1 MSTALKAELE
11 RALESWGVDPA
22 DFADEHNSL
31 IGAGLLDSLALF
43 NLSVWLE
50 ERIGRPIDPAQL
62 DVVTQWDSVAS
73 ILHFIERHGDVAAGA
88 ASADPRAP
96 VAPPR
101 PATVARAERYRIV
114 RYTAQHRAEAA
125 RLLCGLWSPNP
136 ELNAAVFRW
145 KYEDNPF
152 AGDTLIY
159 LALHGERAVA
169 IRAFCRSAWEGDVSA
184 SAHTPY
190 VADDFVVEEEH
201 RNHGLFNLFT
211 EAALADLRSR
221 GEHMFLSLSA
231 LRVTRL
237 QLLASGSRSV
247 GVLPTI
253 ALRPVW
259 LRVIDAVA
267 DRIAKAPVLW
277 RLLDG
282 WMPGRRAEPS
292 FQRLDA
298 LRAPLDR
305 NGLSI
310 DVTADPPAEQL
321 AALVARIEHGG
332 RLRHRRDEHF
342 FAWRYRHPLHAYRV
356 LIARRDARV
365 VGYLVLQRGLS
376 AFANPRRINIVDWA
390 CEQADVMV
398 QLVQVAR
405 NAGRIV
411 DLVTWSNANDA
422 ALFEGL
428 GFRPADAHQAS
439 RGLPCVLVRTIDAAP
454 ADEPRLAGKPILDL
468 SSWDLRM
475 AYTSFA

>member
-1 MSTALKAELE
+1 MTTTHRAELQ

-22 DFADEHNSL
+22 DLADEHNSL

-50 ERIGRPIDPAQL
+50 ERIGRPIDPAKL
-62 DVVTQWDSVAS
+62 DVLTQWDSIAS
-73 ILHFIERHGDVAAGA
+73 ILHFIERHGEVDA
-88 ASADPRAP
+88 ASAGAQARLPAAP
-96 VAPPR
+96 MR
-101 PATVARAERYRIV
+101 PATVAHDERYRIV
-114 RYTAQHRAEAA
+114 RYEPRQRNDAA
-125 RLLCGLWSPNP
+125 RLLCGLWSPDP

-152 AGDTLIY
+152 AGETLIY

-169 IRAFCRSAWEGDVSA
+169 IRAFCRSAWEGDASA
-184 SAHTPY
+184 PAHTPY
-190 VADDFVVEEEH
+190 VADDLVVEEEH

-253 ALRPVW
+253 ALRPAW
-259 LRVIDAVA
+259 LRAVDAIV
-267 DRIAKAPVLW
+267 DRIAKAPLLW
-277 RLLDG
+277 RLVEG
-282 WMPGRRAEPS
+282 WMPGGRAERS

-298 LRAPLDR
+298 LRVPIERD
-305 NGLSI
+305 GLRI
-310 DVTADPPAEQL
+310 EITADPPAEQL

-332 RLRHRRDEHF
+332 RLRHRRDARF
-342 FAWRYRHPLHAYRV
+342 FAWRYRHPLHAYRL

-365 VGYLVLQRGLS
+365 VGYLVLQRGRS
-376 AFANPRRINIVDWA
+376 AYANPRRVNIVDWA
-390 CEQADVMV
+390 CERPDVLAS
-398 QLVQVAR
+398 LVQAAR
-405 NAGRIV
+405 DAGGIV
-411 DLVTWSNANDA
+411 DLVTWSNPTDA
-422 ALFEGL
+422 AVFERL
-428 GFRPADAHQAS
+428 GFQPADAHQAS
-439 RGLPCVLVRTIDAAP
+439 RGLPCVLVRSIAAAP
-454 ADEPRLAGKPILDL
+454 ADEPRLAGKPMLDL
-468 SSWDLRM
+468 ASWDLRM